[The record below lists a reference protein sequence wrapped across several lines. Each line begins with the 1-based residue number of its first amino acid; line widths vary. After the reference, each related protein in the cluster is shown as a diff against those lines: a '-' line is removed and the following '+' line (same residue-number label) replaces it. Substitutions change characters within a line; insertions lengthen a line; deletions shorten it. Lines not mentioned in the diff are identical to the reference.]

1 MNWQVQD
8 AKQRLS
14 EVLREAENGPQVITR
29 HGKEI
34 AVVVGIDLY
43 HELAGVRVELADY
56 LLQAPTTDDLEIVR
70 DRTPMRE
77 LDLGIDA

>member
-1 MNWQVQD
+1 MSWQVQD

-14 EVLREAENGPQVITR
+14 EVLREAEKGPQVITR

-43 HELAGVRVELADY
+43 HELAGFRVELADY
-56 LLQAPTTDDLEIVR
+56 LLQAPTSDDLEVVR
-70 DRTPMRE
+70 DRAPLRE

>member
-1 MNWQVQD
+1 MSWQVQD

-56 LLQAPTTDDLEIVR
+56 LLKAPTTDDLEIVR
-70 DRTPMRE
+70 DRTPLRE
-77 LDLGIDA
+77 LDLRIDA

>member
-1 MNWQVQD
+1 MSWQVQD

-56 LLQAPTTDDLEIVR
+56 LLKAPTTDDLEIVR
-70 DRTPMRE
+70 DRTPLRE

>member
-1 MNWQVQD
+1 MSWQVQD

-43 HELAGVRVELADY
+43 HELAGFRGELADY

-70 DRTPMRE
+70 DRTPMPE
-77 LDLGIDA
+77 PDLGIDA

>member
-1 MNWQVQD
+1 MSWQVQD

-14 EVLREAENGPQVITR
+14 EVLREAENGPQIITR

-43 HELAGVRVELADY
+43 HELAGVRAELADY
-56 LLQAPTTDDLEIVR
+56 LLEAPTADDLDLTR
-70 DRTPMRE
+70 DRTPLRE
-77 LDLGIDA
+77 LDLGADA

>member
-1 MNWQVQD
+1 MSWQVQD

-43 HELAGVRVELADY
+43 YELAGVRVELADY
-56 LLQAPTTDDLEIVR
+56 LLEAPTADDLDLTR
-70 DRTPMRE
+70 DRTPLRA
-77 LDLGIDA
+77 LDLGAGA

>member
-1 MNWQVQD
+1 MSWQVQD

-43 HELAGVRVELADY
+43 RELAGVRVELADY